1 MSFSSKSHENDDNND
16 HHHIKGK
23 QHDEISET
31 SDETHDE
38 PLDPRIQVKFQNKK
52 KILNNI
58 LFLSNRLN

>member
-52 KILNNI
+52 K
-58 LFLSNRLN
+58 F